1 MTDASVLHHN
11 PQLNADGEL
20 AHLLSTDGLPRGILT
35 QILVVLLIGSMVF
48 GTLLTALPLLY

>member
-1 MTDASVLHHN
+1 MMNRKLKR
-11 PQLNADGEL
+11 L
-20 AHLLSTDGLPRGILT
+20 LT